1 MNFQRHLK
9 LDHILD
15 KMKNVIVISAHPDDE
30 ILGAGGT
37 LLKHKKCGDN
47 LAWVIITGVDEANG
61 FTKERVR
68 TRELE
73 ISQVADGIGFSKVY
87 KLNYPTM
94 GLSPEKVNEMIPKIS
109 SIFNEF
115 EPEVIYVMNRS
126 DAHSDHR
133 YTFDAVAACTKSFRY
148 PFIKKVLMYECIS
161 ETEFAPQLPE
171 KVFIPNYFVDV
182 SDFQSDK
189 IKLMQIYK
197 SELSEHPFP
206 RSIANINALATFRG
220 ATVGVNFA
228 EAFQIIKIIEK

>member
-1 MNFQRHLK
+1 
-9 LDHILD
+9 
-15 KMKNVIVISAHPDDE
+15 MKNVIVISAHPDDE
-30 ILGAGGT
+30 VLGAGGT
-37 LLKHKKCGDN
+37 LLKHKKGGDN

-61 FTKERVR
+61 FSNERVR

-73 ISQVADGIGFSKVY
+73 INQVANNIGFSKVY

-94 GLSPEKVNEMIPKIS
+94 GLSPEIVNEMIPKIS

-182 SDFQSDK
+182 TEFQSDK

-206 RSIANINALATFRG
+206 RSIANMNALATFRG
-220 ATVGVNFA
+220 ASVGVYYA
-228 EAFQIIKIIEK
+228 EAFQIIKFIDK